1 LLLIGTVL
9 AEVTKDEGVLVLTD
23 KNFDEEIAKHEFL
36 LVEFYAPW
44 CGHCK
49 ALAPEY
55 AKAAARLAE
64 RDPPLYVAKVDA
76 TEEKQLGER
85 FGVQGFPTLKWFVN
99 GKDQEYTGG
108 REEDTIVSWI
118 IKKTGPPS
126 TEATCDELAGHIE
139 SNKLV
144 IVHFG
149 GEGDARSAHVSF
161 AQEDDKFTFFHN
173 SDAECATK
181 YGSSG
186 ISLFRDFEDKQM
198 NYSGDM
204 NADAIRAWAKPLTVP
219 TVFAF
224 SEDMIE
230 PIFDGQQPV
239 LFLFREEGD
248 NESAF

>member
-1 LLLIGTVL
+1 
-9 AEVTKDEGVLVLTD
+9 LVLTD

-55 AKAAARLAE
+55 VKAAAKLAE
-64 RDPPLYVAKVDA
+64 RDPPLYLAKVDA

-126 TEATCDELAGHIE
+126 TEATCEELAKHIE
-139 SNKLV
+139 ENKLV

-149 GEGDARSAHVSF
+149 QESDEARTAHVSF
-161 AQEDDKFTFFHN
+161 AQEDDKFMFFHN
-173 SDAECATK
+173 SDAACAT
-181 YGSSG
+181 
-186 ISLFRDFEDKQM
+186 
-198 NYSGDM
+198 
-204 NADAIRAWAKPLTVP
+204 
-219 TVFAF
+219 
-224 SEDMIE
+224 
-230 PIFDGQQPV
+230 
-239 LFLFREEGD
+239 
-248 NESAF
+248 